1 MRVLTYLAAAVALVS
16 GAASAVGRE
25 DARPSVEGTLPPE
38 PAEAVSPLDDMAAL
52 KRDVE
57 TGGLEAQE
65 LAAVMAKGNAAAR
78 YDDVA
83 EIAEVALGTP
93 SSVIAAAEA
102 ARAATARAEERRT
115 GEAAVDTFETPR
127 TFYAGVLIYQ
137 NNPQIQNEA
146 GVAYYSL
153 GRAGDARERYLA
165 AIALDPAYDEPHAN
179 LGLLFRRKGWYEK
192 ALQQY
197 DEALE
202 LRATNPTVWY
212 DRAAVLQR
220 LGRVD
225 EAVSSLETAA
235 KLAPKYRPP
244 VRRLALIWY
253 DLGDYETARLY
264 AQRLVYLTAAD
275 ENATAAETDAA
286 NELLTL
292 AQNRLEG
299 KKAAPA
305 LTVEGTAATAPNP

>member
-1 MRVLTYLAAAVALVS
+1 MRFLTYLAAAVALVS

-25 DARPSVEGTLPPE
+25 DARPSVEGTLPPA
-38 PAEAVSPLDDMAAL
+38 PAEAVSPLDDMAVL

-65 LAAVMAKGNAAAR
+65 LAAVMAEGNAAAR

-115 GEAAVDTFETPR
+115 GEAAADTFETPR
-127 TFYAGVLIYQ
+127 TFYAGVPIYQ

-235 KLAPKYRPP
+235 NLAPKYRPP